1 MKKIIGLVGLIGSGK
16 NSAAEYLI
24 AAYDFKQESFASS
37 LKDVLTC
44 IFGWNRNKLE
54 GITTEDRIWRD
65 QVDPWWAQQLNIPNL
80 TPRKMLQQVGT
91 DLFRNHFHNNIW
103 IASLENKLQKY
114 SENIVITDCRFPNEI
129 EAIRKLGG
137 IIVRVKRGIEPEWFN
152 DALYLNQNPNTKY
165 QDFLQDRLD
174 RNNIHSSEIAW
185 IGTEFDYIL
194 ENDKSLVDLY
204 LQIDKL
210 LKVWS

>member
-1 MKKIIGLVGLIGSGK
+1 MIIGLVGLIGSGK
-16 NSAAEYLI
+16 NSAAEYLT

-37 LKDVLTC
+37 LKDTLSC

-54 GITTEDRIWRD
+54 GLIEEDRIWRN
-65 QVDPWWAQQLNIPNL
+65 QVDPWWSQRLNIPNL

-91 DLFRNHFHNNIW
+91 DLFRNHFHNDIW

-114 SENIVITDCRFPNEI
+114 TGNVVITDCRFPNEI
-129 EAIRKLGG
+129 KAVRNLGG
-137 IIVRVKRGIEPEWFN
+137 AVVRVKRGIEPEWFN
-152 DALYLNQNPNTKY
+152 DALYLNQNPDTKY
-165 QDFLQDRLD
+165 HDFLQDRLD
-174 RNNIHSSEIAW
+174 KNNIHASEIAW

-204 LQIDKL
+204 LQVDKL
-210 LKVWS
+210 LKIWS

>member
-1 MKKIIGLVGLIGSGK
+1 MIIGLVGLIGSGK
-16 NSAAEYLI
+16 NSAAEYLT

-37 LKDVLTC
+37 LKDTLSC

-54 GITTEDRIWRD
+54 GLIEEDRIWRN
-65 QVDPWWAQQLNIPNL
+65 QVDPWWSQRLNVPDL

-91 DLFRNHFHNNIW
+91 DLFRNHFHNDIW

-114 SENIVITDCRFPNEI
+114 TGNVVITDCRFPNEI
-129 EAIRKLGG
+129 KAVRNLGG
-137 IIVRVKRGIEPEWFN
+137 AVVRIKRGIEPEWFN
-152 DALYLNQNPNTKY
+152 DALYLNQNPDTKY
-165 QDFLQDRLD
+165 RDFLQDRLD
-174 RNNIHSSEIAW
+174 KNNIHASEIAW

-204 LQIDKL
+204 LQIDKF
-210 LKVWS
+210 LKIWN

>member
-24 AAYDFKQESFASS
+24 AAYNFKQESFASS
-37 LKDVLTC
+37 LKDTLSC
-44 IFGWNRNKLE
+44 IFGWDRSKLE
-54 GITTEDRIWRD
+54 GISELDRTWRD
-65 QVDPWWAQQLNIPNL
+65 QIDIWWAQRLNIPDL
-80 TPRKMLQQVGT
+80 TPRKMLQQIGT
-91 DLFRNHFHNNIW
+91 DLFRNHFHNDIW
-103 IASLENKLQKY
+103 VASLENKLQKY

-152 DALYLNQNPNTKY
+152 DALYLNQNPDTKY
-165 QDFLQDRLD
+165 RDFLQDRLD

-204 LQIDKL
+204 LQVDKL
-210 LKVWS
+210 LKIWS

>member
-1 MKKIIGLVGLIGSGK
+1 MIIGLVGFIGSGK

-24 AAYDFKQESFASS
+24 AAYNFKQESFASS
-37 LKDVLTC
+37 LKDTLSC

-54 GITTEDRIWRD
+54 GISELDREWRN
-65 QVDPWWAQQLNIPNL
+65 QIDPWWAQRLNIPEL
-80 TPRKMLQQVGT
+80 TPRKMLQQIGT
-91 DLFRNHFHNNIW
+91 DLFRNHFHHDIW

-114 SENIVITDCRFPNEI
+114 SNNIVITDCRFPNEI

-137 IIVRVKRGIEPEWFN
+137 IIVRVKRGIDPEWFN
-152 DALYLNQNPNTKY
+152 DALYLNQNPDTKY
-165 QDFLQDRLD
+165 RDFLQDRLD
-174 RNNIHSSEIAW
+174 RNNIHFSEVAW

-210 LKVWS
+210 LKIWS

>member
-1 MKKIIGLVGLIGSGK
+1 MIIGLVGLIGSGK
-16 NSAAEYLI
+16 NSAAEYLT

-37 LKDVLTC
+37 LKDTLSC

-54 GITTEDRIWRD
+54 GLIEEDRIWRD
-65 QVDPWWAQQLNIPNL
+65 QVDLWWSQKLNIPNL

-91 DLFRNHFHNNIW
+91 DLFRNHFHNDIW

-114 SENIVITDCRFPNEI
+114 TGNVVITDCRFPNEI
-129 EAIRKLGG
+129 KAVRNLGG
-137 IIVRVKRGIEPEWFN
+137 AVVRVKRGIEPEWFN
-152 DALYLNQNPNTKY
+152 DALYLNQNPDTKY
-165 QDFLQDRLD
+165 RNFLQDRLD
-174 RNNIHSSEIAW
+174 KNNIHASEIAW

-204 LQIDKL
+204 LQIDRF
-210 LKVWS
+210 LKIWG